1 MGAKDNR
8 RAMGIKGRLLRM
20 LLTSNVVALSR
31 ASCAM
36 NQRNLD
42 HRDLVDQT
50 STVSI
55 DNKSITKA
63 PK

>member
-1 MGAKDNR
+1 
-8 RAMGIKGRLLRM
+8 MGIKGRLLRM
-20 LLTSNVVALSR
+20 LLTSNIVALSR

-36 NQRNLD
+36 NKRNLD
-42 HRDLVDQT
+42 RLDLVDQT

-55 DNKSITKA
+55 DSKSITKA

>member
-8 RAMGIKGRLLRM
+8 IAMGIKGRVLRM
-20 LLTSNVVALSR
+20 LLTSNVALSR

-36 NQRNLD
+36 NKRNLD
-42 HRDLVDQT
+42 HREMVDQT

-55 DNKSITKA
+55 DSKSTTKA

>member
-20 LLTSNVVALSR
+20 LLTSNIVALSR

-36 NQRNLD
+36 NKRNLE

-55 DNKSITKA
+55 DSKSITKA